1 MSSSAFFI
9 EAAANMVRLLSC
21 ARAGEKADPHRMPRL
36 KKSPARRRIVALR
49 ACLRAAVRARKS
61 GVGRDGMRQAEAP
74 FRQSGGF
81 TIRPD
86 IAASSLQHR
95 GRQEK
100 ALRRPADAGN
110 PAHLE
115 AGMINSP
122 TASLV
127 IEEVTVWP

>member
-9 EAAANMVRLLSC
+9 EAAANTVRLLSC
-21 ARAGEKADPHRMPRL
+21 ARAGEKADPHRMARL
-36 KKSPARRRIVALR
+36 KKSPARRCIVARRCPR
-49 ACLRAAVRARKS
+49 AQS
-61 GVGRDGMRQAEAP
+61 GLGRDGKRQAEAP

-81 TIRPD
+81 TIRQD

-110 PAHLE
+110 LAHSE
-115 AGMINSP
+115 AGTINSP
-122 TASLV
+122 RS
-127 IEEVTVWP
+127 